1 MQNDD
6 AQSNQKL
13 LKRLRGKAELCRFS
27 HSELKAKYNRW
38 RSLKEFS
45 VVLLSVFLTG
55 LIGFYY
61 RKVLEND
68 LIMALIFIIPLI
80 ITLVQALDHTVF
92 RWTNKITQHEAAVAI
107 WGDWIREADFLEKN
121 IHRYKEDLAD
131 EKMQNMQEKY
141 NACMGNTAQIPNG
154 KFLGYKRKFGIYVL
168 QSQEIDTMS
177 LEDLKRRKWRR
188 SS

>member
-1 MQNDD
+1 MQNDGS
-6 AQSNQKL
+6 QSNQKL
-13 LKRLRGKAELCRFS
+13 LKKLRGKAELCRFS
-27 HSELKAKYNRW
+27 HSELKAKYNQW
-38 RSLKEFS
+38 RGLKEFS
-45 VVLLSVFLTG
+45 VVLLSVVLTG

-68 LIMALIFIIPLI
+68 LVLSLIFVLPLV
-80 ITLVQALDHTVF
+80 ITLVQALDHTIF
-92 RWTNKITQHEAAVAI
+92 QWTNKVTRHESAVAI

-121 IHRYKEDLAD
+121 IQKYKEDLAD

-154 KFLGYKRKFGIYVL
+154 EFLKYKRKFRAHVL

-177 LEDLKRRKWRR
+177 LDDLKRRKWRR